1 MAIGQRQSAGEV
13 VIALTLLELVWE
25 GLGVLRY
32 RIAFGKD
39 MFEGGYSI
47 PESELIIRDESGRKL
62 SWLPRGA
69 SASEA
74 DGEVETRDLPERE
87 SWRSR

>member
-1 MAIGQRQSAGEV
+1 MPIGQRQSAGEV

-25 GLGVLRY
+25 GLAVLRY
-32 RIAFGKD
+32 RISFGKD

-74 DGEVETRDLPERE
+74 VGEVETRDLPERE